1 MEKIEDQFIISYE
14 TALAKEGKEICKE
27 VDQLI
32 KDNKK
37 FDIEKAQ
44 NYCSFCLSFKKD
56 IMDEKLYKRCKK
68 YLNDM
73 RNYRYISHT
82 FEDISISRKNGLK
95 N

>member
-37 FDIEKAQ
+37 FDIDKAQ
-44 NYCSFCLSFKKD
+44 AYCSFCLRFAKD
-56 IMDEKLYKRCKK
+56 VMDEKLYERFKK
-68 YLNDM
+68 YLDEM
-73 RNYRYISHT
+73 RNYREIIHT
-82 FEDISISRKNGLK
+82 LEHISRSRKMV
-95 N
+95 

>member
-37 FDIEKAQ
+37 FDIIKAQ
-44 NYCSFCLSFKKD
+44 NYSSFCLRFAKD
-56 IMDEKLYKRCKK
+56 DMDEKLYERCKK

-73 RNYRYISHT
+73 SDYRRINNT
-82 FEDISISRKNGLK
+82 LEDISSFRKMV
-95 N
+95 

>member
-37 FDIEKAQ
+37 FDIDKAQ
-44 NYCSFCLSFKKD
+44 TYCSFCLCFKKD
-56 IMDEKLYKRCKK
+56 VIDSKLYERCKK
-68 YLNDM
+68 YLDDM
-73 RNYRYISHT
+73 RNYR
-82 FEDISISRKNGLK
+82 DIKYTLENISRLRKMV
-95 N
+95 